1 LFSQR
6 FPGLA
11 KHGTGDDSKA
21 CRLIW
26 FEQCLELLGA
36 DIRQLNENLQDHH
49 TRGFF
54 KARGG
59 GGGGGGS
66 GGGVSGGGGGGGG
79 GGGDTISVA
88 MPYLIGCGLAG
99 GDWPTYHRV
108 IEQWAEKYQLKV
120 KLYDRDRQSAK

>member
-49 TRGFF
+49 TGGFF

-59 GGGGGGS
+59 GGGGGG
-66 GGGVSGGGGGGGG
+66 GGGSVSSH
-79 GGGDTISVA
+79 GDTISVA

-99 GDWPTYHRV
+99 GDWPTYYR
-108 IEQWAEKYQLKV
+108 IIQQWAEKYHLKV